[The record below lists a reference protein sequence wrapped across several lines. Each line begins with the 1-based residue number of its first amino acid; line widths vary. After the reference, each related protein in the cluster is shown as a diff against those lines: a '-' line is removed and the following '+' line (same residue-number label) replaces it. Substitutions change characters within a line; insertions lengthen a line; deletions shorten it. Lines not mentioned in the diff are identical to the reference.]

1 MLWPGIKKLGR
12 ELNLKRTDSEVIG
25 IIKNCIVRMYDGSNI
40 KVLELISPVMDENDK
55 QEIIKKLENKALK
68 KYDWLKDGVR
78 IIFPE
83 MIKPYSVKK
92 IKEILEEL
100 IGYFEN
106 KYPNIKPKC
115 QKCELEKDL
124 DLYCV
129 NKSSYFI
136 CNDCYE
142 KMEAEINDV
151 NIKLRDIPEN
161 YFSGFIGALIFSV
174 IGILITIMLFMIMK
188 TLAVFSALAYGLL
201 GIVGYTKFKGKM
213 SPTGAKIIIVTGL
226 LMIPAGILI
235 SFFIL
240 FVKETNIIN
249 INDFFISLRIPEVN
263 KEITQIMSYSYLIG
277 IPVSVFL
284 YLQMIN
290 TWKTKIII
298 KKGRPI

>member
-1 MLWPGIKKLGR
+1 MARNKKLGR
-12 ELNLKRTDSEVIG
+12 ELNLKRTDFEAVG
-25 IIKNCIVRMYDGSNI
+25 TIKNCLVRMYDGSNI
-40 KVLELISPVMDENDK
+40 KVLEIISPVMDDDDK

-83 MIKPYSVKK
+83 MIKPYSINK
-92 IKEILEEL
+92 IKDILDEL
-100 IGYFEN
+100 VAYFEN
-106 KYPNIKPKC
+106 KYPNHKPKC
-115 QKCELEKDL
+115 PKCELEKDL
-124 DLYCV
+124 DLYYV
-129 NKSSYFI
+129 NNNAYSI

-142 KMEAEINDV
+142 KMEAEINEV
-151 NIKLRDIPEN
+151 NIKLQDIPEN
-161 YFSGFIGALIFSV
+161 YFSGFIGVLLFSV

-188 TLAVFSALAYGLL
+188 TLAVFSALAYGIL

-226 LMIPAGILI
+226 LMIPAGIII

-240 FVKETNIIN
+240 FVKETNIMN
-249 INDFFISLRIPEVN
+249 IYEFLNTLSIPEVN
-263 KEITQIMSYSYLIG
+263 KEIIQIMSYSFLIG
-277 IPVSVFL
+277 IPVSIFL

-298 KKGRPI
+298 KKGRKI